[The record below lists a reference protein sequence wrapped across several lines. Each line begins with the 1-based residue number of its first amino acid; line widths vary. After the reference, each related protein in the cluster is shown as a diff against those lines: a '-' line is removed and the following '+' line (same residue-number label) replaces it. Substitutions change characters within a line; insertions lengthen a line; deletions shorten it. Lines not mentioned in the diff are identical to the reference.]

1 MDVSQPDEPRTRAR
15 HERIPYFFLAAV
27 SMLFL
32 QRIAKLWNGA
42 FLGPGLYDK
51 LAIAGALLAI
61 VSLILR
67 ERLWLLSVM
76 LLAVNLFIVSLKFW

>member
-1 MDVSQPDEPRTRAR
+1 MDVSQPDEPRTRTR
-15 HERIPYFFLAAV
+15 PERIPYFFLAALA
-27 SMLFL
+27 MLFL
-32 QRIAKLWNGA
+32 QRIAKLWNGSL
-42 FLGPGLYDK
+42 FGPSLYDE

-67 ERLWLLSVM
+67 ERLWLLSLM